1 MWRYDWGVNA
11 GGCSFP
17 DLHYHYFTHICSEIT
32 PHGYFTVPPWIL
44 TKTVHRYF
52 VKSHTQEDT
61 NCSVTWQIAAHLCY
75 STSFGHQCF
84 HSECHF
90 YLILSLLSNSWL
102 LNEICQN
109 IHVCQVISHLPHS
122 QQILLSFLGFPRS
135 SWCGTPNMSI
145 CSFHKMKNQII
156 KIHIHPTN
164 WSSHIK
170 AAIWIHFNALYM
182 IINTSNP
189 FRFN

>member
-1 MWRYDWGVNA
+1 MLAVGSPRGGFSPGFGKRTMWRYDWGVSA

-17 DLHYHYFTHICSEIT
+17 DVQYNYFTHICSEIT

-44 TKTVHRYF
+44 TKTVQRYF

-61 NCSVTWQIAAHLCY
+61 NCSVTWQIAAHLCF

-90 YLILSLLSNSWL
+90 YLILSLLSNYWL

-109 IHVCQVISHLPHS
+109 IFIVISHLPQLTSTFVHLSRIS
-122 QQILLSFLGFPRS
+122 QKLVRRNTKKCLLFLS
-135 SWCGTPNMSI
+135 MKW
-145 CSFHKMKNQII
+145 KMKEL
-156 KIHIHPTN
+156 K
-164 WSSHIK
+164 
-170 AAIWIHFNALYM
+170 
-182 IINTSNP
+182 
-189 FRFN
+189 